1 MENPSNCVI
10 VTIHRKKS
18 TNLLGFI
25 SNPIIPNKLTD
36 KFPGNSRYSFHTDN
50 YWYLMGK
57 IPVSYRGVIGK
68 LSGNG
73 MGIFIEKLLGCQS
86 FSQ

>member
-1 MENPSNCVI
+1 MTV
-10 VTIHRKKS
+10 HGKKM

-36 KFPGNSRYSFHTDN
+36 KFTGNSRYFFHTGN
-50 YWYLMGK
+50 YWDLLGK
-57 IPVSYRGVIGK
+57 LPVSYRGVIGK
-68 LSGNG
+68 LSGNI
-73 MGIFIEKLLGCQS
+73 MGTIIGNLLGCQS